1 MEPFSLPAWTTR
13 RWNRRLDWRRARA
26 AEAVAGRPGG
36 RPLPWEC
43 WAARSRQARPEEAR
57 GGRLGR
63 CPGGALRACC
73 PARALRGLRVVR
85 DLRVARPLLDGLLGD
100 ARREQHLAEDVVR
113 RGEGQPVHPLRQAL
127 ERRGRGVHLVGARAV
142 AMGSMVGARAVAM
155 GSRVRVK
162 AKVRVR
168 VRVSVRARRG
178 RGVHRVVA
186 AVARRLE
193 AELLPVPRDD
203 AAERALR
210 RVLGVGGAEHGAAE
224 VRPPAPPK
232 PAASETWAGTRA
244 PQQPRSRRARVQS
257 AAPGKRPGLRQRRP
271 APRPRTFGACGARES
286 LVGSN
291 STT

>member
-1 MEPFSLPAWTTR
+1 MEPFALPAWAR
-13 RWNRRLDWRRARA
+13 RRCNRRLRWRRARA

-36 RPLPWEC
+36 RPLRWEC

-57 GGRLGR
+57 GASWGAAQGGRF
-63 CPGGALRACC
+63 CACC

-100 ARREQHLAEDVVR
+100 ARREQRLAERVVR
-113 RGEGQPVHPLRQAL
+113 DRHAQPVGALRQTL
-127 ERRGRGVHLVGARAV
+127 ERRGRGVHLVRF
-142 AMGSMVGARAVAM
+142 
-155 GSRVRVK
+155 RVR
-162 AKVRVR
+162 AGGSWVR
-168 VRVSVRARRG
+168 VRVSRVQVKAKARLRVRLRLRVGVRRG

-244 PQQPRSRRARVQS
+244 PQQPRSGGARVQS